1 MKAGFIGLGNI
12 GRDIARDLAVPGT
25 ALTVYDVVPAA
36 TAEFRNRGA
45 HVAGSPAEVAQA
57 SDLVGIC
64 VQDDNQ
70 VLDVMNGANGILSVS
85 RPGLRVLIHSTIRVR
100 TVRDLAERAAQQ
112 GVRILDVPVT
122 RAPKA
127 PPSKGI
133 VFIVGGSP
141 EDVEAVRPY
150 VSLCAL
156 KSVETGP
163 LGTAMTLKICNNMLT
178 YLQLCGAEDVMN
190 LAEAA
195 GLDLR
200 HLVAVTSTNGV
211 GSPSLLAAFERRG
224 KPASQSL
231 SFEVPPLERLGGISE
246 KDLDCAL
253 DTGRD
258 LGVQLP
264 TAVMSRQNIR
274 NAFAAWFRHR

>member
-1 MKAGFIGLGNI
+1 MRVGFIGLGNI
-12 GRDIARDLAVPGT
+12 GRDIAWDLAVPGNE
-25 ALTVYDVVPAA
+25 LTIYDVVPAA
-36 TAEFRNRGA
+36 AVEFGKSGA
-45 HVAGSPAEVAQA
+45 RVAGSPAEVAEA

-64 VQDDNQ
+64 VQDDQQ
-70 VLDVMNGANGILSVS
+70 VLDVMNGTKGILAVA
-85 RPGLRVLIHSTIRVR
+85 RPGLLVLIHSTIRVK
-100 TVRDLAERAAQQ
+100 TVRSLAERAAKQ
-112 GVRILDVPVT
+112 GVRVLDVPVT
-122 RAPKA
+122 RPPKA

-141 EDVEAVRPY
+141 EDVRAVRPY

-178 YLQLCGAEDVMN
+178 YLQLCGAEDVMQ

-195 GLDLR
+195 GLDLQ

-258 LGVQLP
+258 LGVKLP
-264 TAVMSRQNIR
+264 SAEMSRQNIR
-274 NAFAAWFRHR
+274 KAFAAWFKGG